1 MKVMQNVNKQIND
14 QLVNDVM
21 QSMDAK
27 NKAGGLPNDIES
39 QKALALAIGNEKRA
53 AVMERVTRKE
63 GRAIY
68 DAVQG
73 LRFEAVLNKQ
83 QF

>member
-1 MKVMQNVNKQIND
+1 
-14 QLVNDVM
+14 
-21 QSMDAK
+21 MDAK